1 MKLLLQRKPWEASF
15 NRWSEKAKVYED
27 YDEGAYLS

>member
-1 MKLLLQRKPWEASF
+1 MKLLLQRKPGEASF

-27 YDEGAYLS
+27 YDE